1 MQVDVKSAVPVKEK
15 NKHRVWHF
23 ESYFLQKENLIGV

>member
-1 MQVDVKSAVPVKEK
+1 MQVDVISAVRVKEN